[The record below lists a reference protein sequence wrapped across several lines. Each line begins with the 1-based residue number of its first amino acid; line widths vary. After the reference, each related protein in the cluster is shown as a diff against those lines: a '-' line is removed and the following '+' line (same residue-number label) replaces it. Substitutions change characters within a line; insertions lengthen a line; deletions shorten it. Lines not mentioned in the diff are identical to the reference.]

1 MHEVIDCTAAVQH
14 IWDRHRILA
23 EWVEQAC
30 ADADRVILDPDPASR
45 SGRSVRIVGFSSG
58 YGYPITVVAVRRSD
72 RLVVASAWPANSKDR
87 RTYLEG
93 QGNEWQ

>member
-1 MHEVIDCTAAVQH
+1 MDEVIDCTAAVEH
-14 IWDRHRILA
+14 IWDRHRILP

-30 ADADRVILDPDPASR
+30 ADTDRVILDPDPASR

-58 YGYPITVVAVRRSD
+58 YGYPITIVAVRRRD
-72 RLVVASAWPANSKDR
+72 HLVVASAWRANSRDR
-87 RTYLEG
+87 RTYREG